1 MINNKMCTVL
11 IINELWFIKFFL
23 CFNSK
28 VFKRLPKKL
37 LVVRINH
44 KKSNHFCYYYRAVYD
59 TPSIQED
66 SLQKM
71 QTLKSVALFIVL
83 SPFDNEQSDLIHHIL
98 KEKHFKEIPKYKS
111 LLEQFI
117 NQVR

>member
-1 MINNKMCTVL
+1 MPT
-11 IINELWFIKFFL
+11 
-23 CFNSK
+23 
-28 VFKRLPKKL
+28 
-37 LVVRINH
+37 VRIIT
-44 KKSNHFCYYYRAVYD
+44 KMYFFPFFFYYRAVYD

-66 SLQKM
+66 SVQRM

-98 KEKHFKEIPKYKS
+98 KEKHLKEIPKYKS

>member
-1 MINNKMCTVL
+1 M
-11 IINELWFIKFFL
+11 
-23 CFNSK
+23 
-28 VFKRLPKKL
+28 
-37 LVVRINH
+37 VRIHLKNAIHFFNH
-44 KKSNHFCYYYRAVYD
+44 RAVYD

-66 SLQKM
+66 SVQRM

-98 KEKHFKEIPKYKS
+98 KEKHLKEIPKYKS

-117 NQVR
+117 NQVSIKKSLQQ

>member
-1 MINNKMCTVL
+1 M
-11 IINELWFIKFFL
+11 
-23 CFNSK
+23 
-28 VFKRLPKKL
+28 
-37 LVVRINH
+37 VRIHLKNAIKKFNH
-44 KKSNHFCYYYRAVYD
+44 RAVYD

-66 SLQKM
+66 SVQRM

-98 KEKHFKEIPKYKS
+98 KEKHLKEIPKYKS

-117 NQVR
+117 NQVSIKKSLQQ

>member
-1 MINNKMCTVL
+1 MCTVL
-11 IINELWFIKFFL
+11 IRTHFSSLKNFFAATQ
-23 CFNSK
+23 K
-28 VFKRLPKKL
+28 YKKL
-37 LVVRINH
+37 PMVRINH
-44 KKSNHFCYYYRAVYD
+44 KKSNIFINYRAVYD

-66 SLQKM
+66 SVQRM

-98 KEKHFKEIPKYKS
+98 KEKHLKEIPKYKS

>member
-1 MINNKMCTVL
+1 MHCSNYERTLVFSLFQLKS
-11 IINELWFIKFFL
+11 IKFL
-23 CFNSK
+23 M
-28 VFKRLPKKL
+28 
-37 LVVRINH
+37 VRINQ
-44 KKSNHFCYYYRAVYD
+44 KKSNHFFYYYRAVYD

-98 KEKHFKEIPKYKS
+98 KEKHLKEIPKYKS